1 MRRCRRA
8 KARGY
13 GLRSPPARAIA
24 EQLLKDHNGST
35 ATAVIQETGAVAP
48 EQATVRVTGTLRWD
62 TTAVRRPL
70 VETGQMP
77 L

>member
-1 MRRCRRA
+1 M
-8 KARGY
+8 
-13 GLRSPPARAIA
+13 RSPPARAIA

-62 TTAVRRPL
+62 TTA
-70 VETGQMP
+70 EG
-77 L
+77 